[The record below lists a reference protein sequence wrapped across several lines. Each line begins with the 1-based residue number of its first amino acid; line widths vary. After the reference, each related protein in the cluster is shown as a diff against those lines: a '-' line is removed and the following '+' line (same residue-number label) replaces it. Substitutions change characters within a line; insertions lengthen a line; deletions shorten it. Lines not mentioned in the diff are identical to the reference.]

1 MLCPDW
7 SCSLNVRKTARDGL
21 LANQFQA
28 CVPFSIYLS
37 ILISV
42 YIGYV
47 EYVGF
52 WKNGF
57 FLFFIFLKRINQSI
71 WKIFFNQDRMKDKM
85 ILNKT
90 ILIKI

>member
-42 YIGYV
+42 YILDMLDFGKMDSFYSL
-47 EYVGF
+47 F
-52 WKNGF
+52 SWKGSINLFGKF
-57 FLFFIFLKRINQSI
+57 FQS
-71 WKIFFNQDRMKDKM
+71 R
-85 ILNKT
+85 
-90 ILIKI
+90 

>member
-37 ILISV
+37 IPISV

-47 EYVGF
+47 GYVGF
-52 WKNGF
+52 WKNRF
-57 FLFFIFLKRINQSI
+57 FLFSWKGSINLFGKFFQS
-71 WKIFFNQDRMKDKM
+71 R
-85 ILNKT
+85 
-90 ILIKI
+90 